1 MIRNLAFDFG
11 GVFCKIRLQG
21 CVAAFRALGF
31 ENIGSFLNEYAQKG
45 IFGQLEEGSI
55 TDGEFLRRV
64 SAHVGH
70 EVSWAECR
78 QCWLGFIDGVLT
90 GNLDE
95 LLRLRGKGYRVA
107 LLSNTNPFI
116 TSWFRSGAFDGRG
129 HGIGFY
135 IGQEHQYLSF
145 EQKAMKP
152 DGDIFRKMLS
162 GEGFVAGETLFVDDG
177 PANVLTAQ
185 GLGLKTFQPANGE
198 LWGGKLEALLRS
210 EKRRLT

>member
-1 MIRNLAFDFG
+1 MVRNLVFDFG
-11 GVFCKIRLQG
+11 GVFCKINLQG

-31 ENIGSFLNEYAQKG
+31 ADIGSFLNEYAQKG

-55 TDGEFLRRV
+55 SDDDFRRSV
-64 SAHVGH
+64 SAHVGR
-70 EVSWAECR
+70 EVSWTEC
-78 QCWLGFIDGVLT
+78 QQGWLGFIDGVLT

-95 LLRLRGKGYRVA
+95 LLRLRSHGYRVA
-107 LLSNTNPFI
+107 LLSNTNPFVA
-116 TSWFRSGAFDGRG
+116 SWFRGSAFDGRG
-129 HGIGFY
+129 HGMGYY

-152 DGDIFRKMLS
+152 AGDIFRKMLG
-162 GEGFVAGETLFVDDG
+162 GEGFVADETLFVDDG

-198 LWGGKLEALLRS
+198 LWGGKLEALL
-210 EKRRLT
+210 